1 MIGQGGCVPSA
12 AQSSFDAETDDDA
25 AAAALDG
32 DDDDARKACPGPN
45 TWASAVAKWAS
56 HFQPP
61 YF

>member
-12 AQSSFDAETDDDA
+12 AQSSFDAETDG

-32 DDDDARKACPGPN
+32 DDDDARKMSPGPD